1 MRQAKRSQ
9 RILAGCLASAFLA
22 LTLASCG
29 EAPAVAK
36 VRAAQ
41 KAYDTAVRAETTA
54 QQDVD
59 TANATLS
66 KDKKDLTAAQNA
78 RPKRENAITQAKQN
92 KTDGEAAYQ
101 LRQEQTVQAQDALT
115 QVKKDQEEP
124 RRYQDSS
131 LGFFLWNAED
141 SGSNIEQITRLFLGQ
156 EPGSTEVTPDLSDP
170 RDGASY
176 RNFKA
181 SIQWIDKCNEMRRR
195 ENQSEG
201 TQLKDLAVTDWA
213 MAVAAL
219 HADYSISVIGHHAQK
234 DICTLHHAE
243 NLAWCSGFSNYN
255 PFEGWYTEEKEQY
268 KKPSDGNG
276 TIGHYLNIVS
286 STYTV
291 TGFAI
296 NNNSSKG
303 HYDMVYAQEF
313 SGPLYVGWIN
323 QKAYTTAQYRTRISA
338 YESYLSSLDKTLQS
352 AENSLKNAQSAEA
365 DAKDK
370 LTELDAAIASATQAR
385 DDNEAKIKTLTA
397 KLDTDRTAI
406 AKAEKELA
414 QKQDATAKAK
424 QELDAAKKA
433 LNDKKKAA

>member
-1 MRQAKRSQ
+1 MRPSKHSQ

-29 EAPAVAK
+29 EDPAVTK

-41 KAYDTAVRAETTA
+41 KTYDAAVRAQTTA
-54 QQDVD
+54 QQDLD
-59 TANATLS
+59 AANATLS

-78 RPKRENAITQAKQN
+78 RPKREAAIEQAKQN

-170 RDGASY
+170 YDGASY

-201 TQLKDLAVTDWA
+201 TNLKDLAVTDWA

-219 HADYSISVIGHHAQK
+219 HADYSISVIGHHGNTRS
-234 DICTLHHAE
+234 CTLHHAE
-243 NLAWCSGFSNYN
+243 NLAWNYSSAGDG
-255 PFEGWYTEEKEQY
+255 PFTGWYTEEKKQY
-268 KKPSDGNG
+268 KLTPYWNSN
-276 TIGHYLNIVS
+276 TGHYLNIVNPD
-286 STYTV
+286 YTV

-296 NNNSSKG
+296 NNNSRKG
-303 HYDMVYAQEF
+303 YYSLVYTQEF
-313 SGPLYVGWIN
+313 TSPDYLGWVS
-323 QKAYTTAQYRTRISA
+323 QKTYTTAQYRARISA
-338 YESYLSSLDKTLQS
+338 YESYLSSLDKTLQR
-352 AENSLKNAQSAEA
+352 AENDLKNAQSAEA
-365 DAKDK
+365 AAKDD
-370 LTELDAAIASATQAR
+370 LTELDAAITSAIQAR

-414 QKQDATAKAK
+414 KKQDAAAAAKK
-424 QELDAAKKA
+424 ELDAAQKA
-433 LNDKKKAA
+433 LNNKKKAA